1 MLTVIVTIAIFML
14 LISVHEF
21 GHFIMAKLTGIKV
34 EEFSIGMGPA
44 VIKKQGHKTLY
55 SLRLIPVGGYCRFAD
70 EDGENP
76 EALSKQKR
84 YKRFFVLVS
93 GAVMNII
100 LGYILFIVMTV
111 SMPHGSGTQNK
122 INLPVVGSV
131 IENSYIEK
139 AGIKEGDRITA
150 INGHRINFY
159 QDISL
164 YTSEFKENT
173 VSDISVKRGNERL
186 EFEVM
191 PTVSETTYIYNEDFV
206 EVKTNI
212 NGKEKTERY
221 EYSENADAAELAGTT
236 DTQKKL
242 IIGFVPKQEK
252 VGLGNIFS
260 YSYHYTV
267 FVVKLVFKSIGDII
281 GGKVSLDAVSGP
293 VAIAGEVNTAV
304 NTGVFS
310 FVNVLYLAAIITINL
325 GIFNLLPIPALD
337 GGRLVFLIIECLRRK
352 AVPAQ
357 KEEAIHSVGLIV
369 LLILGVVIA
378 FSDVSKLLR

>member
-1 MLTVIVTIAIFML
+1 MVTVIVTIAIFML

-21 GHFIMAKLTGIKV
+21 GHFIMAKFMGIKV

-44 VIKKQGHKTLY
+44 IIKKQGHKTLY

-100 LGYILFIVMTV
+100 LGYVLFIVMTL
-111 SMPHGSGTQNK
+111 SMPHDSGTQNK
-122 INLPVVGSV
+122 ISLPVVGSV

-150 INGHRINFY
+150 INGHKINFY
-159 QDISL
+159 QDIAL

-173 VSDISVKRGNERL
+173 VSNISIKRGTEKL
-186 EFEVM
+186 EFDVM

-212 NGKEKTERY
+212 NGQEKTENY
-221 EYSENADAAELAGTT
+221 EYSEGADINELVGTT

-242 IIGFVPKQEK
+242 IIGFVPKQEE

-260 YSYHYTV
+260 YSYNYTV
-267 FVVKLVFKSIGDII
+267 FVVKLVFKSIGDIV

-304 NTGVFS
+304 NTGAFS

-337 GGRLVFLIIECLRRK
+337 GGRLVFLIIECVRRK
-352 AVPAQ
+352 AIPAQ
-357 KEEAIHSVGLIV
+357 KEEAIHSVGLIL

>member
-1 MLTVIVTIAIFML
+1 MVTVIVTIAIFML

-21 GHFIMAKLTGIKV
+21 GHFIMAKLMGIKV

-44 VIKKQGHKTLY
+44 IIKKQGHKTLY

-100 LGYILFIVMTV
+100 LGYVLFIVMTL
-111 SMPHGSGTQNK
+111 SMPHDSGTQNK
-122 INLPVVGSV
+122 ISLPVVGSV

-150 INGHRINFY
+150 INGHKINFY
-159 QDISL
+159 QDIAL

-173 VSDISVKRGNERL
+173 VSNISIKRGNEKL
-186 EFEVM
+186 EFDVM

-212 NGKEKTERY
+212 NGQEKTENY
-221 EYSENADAAELAGTT
+221 EYSEGADINELVGTT

-242 IIGFVPKQEK
+242 IIGFVPKLEE

-260 YSYHYTV
+260 YSYNYTV
-267 FVVKLVFKSIGDII
+267 FVVKLVFKSIGDIV

-304 NTGVFS
+304 NTGAFS

-337 GGRLVFLIIECLRRK
+337 GGRLVFLIIECVRRK
-352 AVPAQ
+352 AIPAQ
-357 KEEAIHSVGLIV
+357 KEEAIHSVGLIL

>member
-1 MLTVIVTIAIFML
+1 MVTVIVTIAIFML

-21 GHFIMAKLTGIKV
+21 GHFIMAKLMGIKV

-44 VIKKQGHKTLY
+44 IIKKQGHKTLY
-55 SLRLIPVGGYCRFAD
+55 SLRLVPVGGYCRFAD

-100 LGYILFIVMTV
+100 LGYVLFIVMTV
-111 SMPHGSGTQNK
+111 SMPHDSGTQNK
-122 INLPVVGSV
+122 ISLPVVGSV

-159 QDISL
+159 QDIAL

-173 VSDISVKRGNERL
+173 VSNIRIKRGNEKL
-186 EFEVM
+186 EFDVM

-212 NGKEKTERY
+212 NGQEKTENY
-221 EYSENADAAELAGTT
+221 EYSENADINELVGTT

-242 IIGFVPKQEK
+242 IIGFVPKQEE

-260 YSYHYTV
+260 YSYNYTV
-267 FVVKLVFKSIGDII
+267 FVVKLVFKSIGDIV

-304 NTGVFS
+304 NTGAFS

-352 AVPAQ
+352 AIPAQ
-357 KEEAIHSVGLIV
+357 KEEAIHSVGLIL